1 MAYFGF
7 KHKHVLIFI
16 ILISFTTSSTYCS
29 IQKRQGSCNGCINKF
44 CACSF
49 NGGSQCGTILNECNI
64 YCGKITVPT
73 KVPPKVPTKVPPKVP
88 PKTPP
93 KEPPKVP
100 PPAPPP
106 KELPP
111 PIPKA
116 PPPIGVTPTPNI
128 VPIVTTYTESGV
140 ETPTPVP
147 ENAKLT
153 TIETTLTSYFA
164 GYSTINSLGIPT
176 FVPPSTLYVVK
187 SIAVTEAPTNTIVS
201 DSTTILHD
209 INSHGLWGVT
219 MSLSVITATFIFMMI
234 A

>member
-1 MAYFGF
+1 M
-7 KHKHVLIFI
+7 
-16 ILISFTTSSTYCS
+16 
-29 IQKRQGSCNGCINKF
+29 
-44 CACSF
+44 
-49 NGGSQCGTILNECNI
+49 
-64 YCGKITVPT
+64 
-73 KVPPKVPTKVPPKVP
+73 PPKGAPPKEPKGAPPKEPKGAPTNEPPKGAPPKVP
-88 PKTPP
+88 PKGAPQKEPPKGAPPKAPP

-116 PPPIGVTPTPNI
+116 PPPLGVTPTPTIPAKTTPTTCTSGDDPKCFPSNI